1 MSPNYR
7 TIKAFPLST
16 QASFEADCLWKE
28 TAGEYPRVREKRKG
42 EQNVKTAQLKSS
54 KKSVAI
60 WGVTASLLLVATI
73 LPAANA
79 LEISLPSVV
88 EVEAISSSAIIE
100 NSDAT
105 ASLLADEDLAATAS
119 GAIFSSDLA
128 LVSSVSRQVE
138 LARSPLGAKKV
149 AKSILLNEYGFS
161 EKEYKC
167 LNSLW
172 TKESN
177 WNYKARNK
185 NSGAHGIP
193 QALPASKMN
202 VVSTDWRTNPVTQ
215 IRWGL
220 RYISIRYET
229 PCKALAKHK
238 RSNYY

>member
-1 MSPNYR
+1 M
-7 TIKAFPLST
+7 
-16 QASFEADCLWKE
+16 E
-28 TAGEYPRVREKRKG
+28 G
-42 EQNVKTAQLKSS
+42 EQIVKSALLKSS

-60 WGVTASLLLVATI
+60 WGVSASFLLVATI
-73 LPAANA
+73 LPAASA
-79 LEISLPSVV
+79 LETELPSTL
-88 EVEAISSSAIIE
+88 EQDSPKSAAILEPDEASV
-100 NSDAT
+100 
-105 ASLLADEDLAATAS
+105 SLFAEDDLAATAS

-138 LARSPLGAKKV
+138 MARTPLGAKKV

-172 TKESN
+172 TKESH

-185 NSGAHGIP
+185 SSGAHGIA

>member
-1 MSPNYR
+1 MKS
-7 TIKAFPLST
+7 AL
-16 QASFEADCLWKE
+16 
-28 TAGEYPRVREKRKG
+28 
-42 EQNVKTAQLKSS
+42 LKSS

-60 WGVTASLLLVATI
+60 WGVSASLLLVATL

-79 LEISLPSVV
+79 LEISAPSTL
-88 EVEAISSSAIIE
+88 EQDSPQSAAIIE
-100 NSDAT
+100 SDE
-105 ASLLADEDLAATAS
+105 ASVSLFAEDDLAATAS

-138 LARSPLGAKKV
+138 LARTPLGAKKV

-167 LNSLW
+167 LNRLW
-172 TKESN
+172 TKESH

-185 NSGAHGIP
+185 SSGAHGIA

>member
-1 MSPNYR
+1 MKSA
-7 TIKAFPLST
+7 I
-16 QASFEADCLWKE
+16 
-28 TAGEYPRVREKRKG
+28 V
-42 EQNVKTAQLKSS
+42 KSS

-60 WGVTASLLLVATI
+60 WGVSASLLLVATI
-73 LPAANA
+73 LPAASA
-79 LEISLPSVV
+79 LETSLPSTL
-88 EVEAISSSAIIE
+88 EQDSTRTAAIIE
-100 NSDAT
+100 PDE
-105 ASLLADEDLAATAS
+105 ASVSLFAEDDLAATAS

-172 TKESN
+172 TKESH

-185 NSGAHGIP
+185 SSGAHGIA

>member
-1 MSPNYR
+1 MKS
-7 TIKAFPLST
+7 AL
-16 QASFEADCLWKE
+16 
-28 TAGEYPRVREKRKG
+28 
-42 EQNVKTAQLKSS
+42 LKSS
-54 KKSVAI
+54 KKSAAI
-60 WGVTASLLLVATI
+60 WGVSASLLLVATL

-79 LEISLPSVV
+79 LEISVPSTL
-88 EVEAISSSAIIE
+88 EQDSPQSAAIIE
-100 NSDAT
+100 SDE
-105 ASLLADEDLAATAS
+105 ASVSLFAEDDLAATAS

-138 LARSPLGAKKV
+138 LARTPLGAKKV

-167 LNSLW
+167 LNRLW
-172 TKESN
+172 TKESH

-185 NSGAHGIP
+185 SSGAHGIA

>member
-1 MSPNYR
+1 MKS
-7 TIKAFPLST
+7 AL
-16 QASFEADCLWKE
+16 
-28 TAGEYPRVREKRKG
+28 
-42 EQNVKTAQLKSS
+42 LKSS

-60 WGVTASLLLVATI
+60 WGVSASLLLVATI
-73 LPAANA
+73 LPAASA
-79 LEISLPSVV
+79 LETTLPSTLEQDSTKSTAVV
-88 EVEAISSSAIIE
+88 EPDQAAV
-100 NSDAT
+100 
-105 ASLLADEDLAATAS
+105 SLLAEDDLAATAS

-138 LARSPLGAKKV
+138 LARTPLGAKKV

>member
-1 MSPNYR
+1 MKS
-7 TIKAFPLST
+7 AL
-16 QASFEADCLWKE
+16 
-28 TAGEYPRVREKRKG
+28 
-42 EQNVKTAQLKSS
+42 LKSS

-60 WGVTASLLLVATI
+60 WGVSASLLLVATL
-73 LPAANA
+73 LPAASA
-79 LEISLPSVV
+79 LEISTPSTL
-88 EVEAISSSAIIE
+88 EQDSPMSAAIIGPDE
-100 NSDAT
+100 
-105 ASLLADEDLAATAS
+105 ASVSLFAEDDLAATAS

-167 LNSLW
+167 LNRLW
-172 TKESN
+172 TKESH

-185 NSGAHGIP
+185 SSGAHGIA

>member
-1 MSPNYR
+1 M
-7 TIKAFPLST
+7 
-16 QASFEADCLWKE
+16 E
-28 TAGEYPRVREKRKG
+28 G
-42 EQNVKTAQLKSS
+42 EQTVKTAMINSS
-54 KKSVAI
+54 KKLVAI
-60 WGVTASLLLVATI
+60 WGVTTSVLLVATI

-79 LEISLPSVV
+79 LETALPSAI
-88 EVEAISSSAIIE
+88 EIEAAASSAIVDPAD
-100 NSDAT
+100 ST
-105 ASLLADEDLAATAS
+105 AALLAEDDLAATAS

-138 LARSPLGAKKV
+138 LARTPLGAKKV
-149 AKSILLNEYGFS
+149 AKSILLDEYGFS

>member
-1 MSPNYR
+1 
-7 TIKAFPLST
+7 
-16 QASFEADCLWKE
+16 
-28 TAGEYPRVREKRKG
+28 
-42 EQNVKTAQLKSS
+42 VKSALLKSS

-79 LEISLPSVV
+79 LEMAAPSLV
-88 EVEAISSSAIIE
+88 EIETAQSSAIVE
-100 NSDAT
+100 PTDST
-105 ASLLADEDLAATAS
+105 AALLAEDDLAATAS

-138 LARSPLGAKKV
+138 LARTPMGAKKV

-172 TKESN
+172 TKESH

-185 NSGAHGIP
+185 SSGAHGIP

-202 VVSTDWRTNPVTQ
+202 VISTDWRTNPVTQ

>member
-1 MSPNYR
+1 MK
-7 TIKAFPLST
+7 IAL
-16 QASFEADCLWKE
+16 
-28 TAGEYPRVREKRKG
+28 
-42 EQNVKTAQLKSS
+42 LKKS

-79 LEISLPSVV
+79 LEIATPSTV
-88 EVEAISSSAIIE
+88 EQDSAKSSSIVESAE
-100 NSDAT
+100 S
-105 ASLLADEDLAATAS
+105 SVSFLAEDDLAATAS

-138 LARSPLGAKKV
+138 LARTPLGAKKV

>member
-1 MSPNYR
+1 
-7 TIKAFPLST
+7 
-16 QASFEADCLWKE
+16 
-28 TAGEYPRVREKRKG
+28 
-42 EQNVKTAQLKSS
+42 VKSALLKSS

-60 WGVTASLLLVATI
+60 WGVSASLLLVATL
-73 LPAANA
+73 LPAASA
-79 LEISLPSVV
+79 LEISTPSTL
-88 EVEAISSSAIIE
+88 EQDSPMSAAIIGPDE
-100 NSDAT
+100 
-105 ASLLADEDLAATAS
+105 ASVSVFAEDDLAATAS

-138 LARSPLGAKKV
+138 LARSPIGAKKV

-172 TKESN
+172 TKESH

-185 NSGAHGIP
+185 SSGAHGIA

>member
-1 MSPNYR
+1 
-7 TIKAFPLST
+7 
-16 QASFEADCLWKE
+16 
-28 TAGEYPRVREKRKG
+28 
-42 EQNVKTAQLKSS
+42 VKTALLKSS

-60 WGVTASLLLVATI
+60 WGASAALLLIATL
-73 LPAANA
+73 LPSANA
-79 LEISLPSVV
+79 LEISSPSEVEIDLTKTSAVV
-88 EVEAISSSAIIE
+88 EPVE
-100 NSDAT
+100 T
-105 ASLLADEDLAATAS
+105 AAQLFGDDDLSATAS
-119 GAIFSSDLA
+119 GAIFSSEVA

-138 LARSPLGAKKV
+138 LARTPLGAKKV
-149 AKSILLNEYGFS
+149 AKSILLDEYGFS
-161 EKEYKC
+161 ENEYKC

-172 TKESN
+172 TKESH

-185 NSGAHGIP
+185 KSGAHGIA

>member
-1 MSPNYR
+1 
-7 TIKAFPLST
+7 
-16 QASFEADCLWKE
+16 
-28 TAGEYPRVREKRKG
+28 
-42 EQNVKTAQLKSS
+42 VKSALLKSS

-60 WGVTASLLLVATI
+60 WGVSASLLLVATI
-73 LPAANA
+73 LPAASA
-79 LEISLPSVV
+79 LETTLPSTLEQDSTKSAAVV
-88 EVEAISSSAIIE
+88 EPDQAAV
-100 NSDAT
+100 
-105 ASLLADEDLAATAS
+105 SLLAEDDLAAIAS

-138 LARSPLGAKKV
+138 LARTPLGAKKV

>member
-1 MSPNYR
+1 M
-7 TIKAFPLST
+7 
-16 QASFEADCLWKE
+16 
-28 TAGEYPRVREKRKG
+28 
-42 EQNVKTAQLKSS
+42 KTAMLKSS

-79 LEISLPSVV
+79 LEIAASSTVELDSTKSV
-88 EVEAISSSAIIE
+88 AIIE
-100 NSDAT
+100 PAEST
-105 ASLLADEDLAATAS
+105 VSMFSEDDLTATAS

-128 LVSSVSRQVE
+128 LVSSASRQVE
-138 LARSPLGAKKV
+138 LARTPLGAKKV

-172 TKESN
+172 NKESH

-185 NSGAHGIP
+185 NSGAHGIA

-229 PCKALAKHK
+229 PCKALAKHN

>member
-1 MSPNYR
+1 
-7 TIKAFPLST
+7 
-16 QASFEADCLWKE
+16 
-28 TAGEYPRVREKRKG
+28 
-42 EQNVKTAQLKSS
+42 VKSALLKSS

-79 LEISLPSVV
+79 LEMAAPSLV
-88 EVEAISSSAIIE
+88 EIETAQSSAIVE
-100 NSDAT
+100 PTDST
-105 ASLLADEDLAATAS
+105 AALLAEDVLVATAS

-138 LARSPLGAKKV
+138 LARTPMGAKKV

-172 TKESN
+172 TKESH

-185 NSGAHGIP
+185 SSGAHGIP

-202 VVSTDWRTNPVTQ
+202 VISTDWRTNPVTQ

>member
-1 MSPNYR
+1 MKS
-7 TIKAFPLST
+7 AL
-16 QASFEADCLWKE
+16 
-28 TAGEYPRVREKRKG
+28 
-42 EQNVKTAQLKSS
+42 LKSS

-60 WGVTASLLLVATI
+60 WGVSASLLLVATL

-79 LEISLPSVV
+79 LEISAPSTL
-88 EVEAISSSAIIE
+88 EQDSPQSAAIIE
-100 NSDAT
+100 SDE
-105 ASLLADEDLAATAS
+105 ASVSLFAEDDLAATAS
-119 GAIFSSDLA
+119 GAIFSSELA

-138 LARSPLGAKKV
+138 LARTPLGAKKV

-167 LNSLW
+167 LNRLW
-172 TKESN
+172 TKESH

-185 NSGAHGIP
+185 SSGAHGIA

>member
-1 MSPNYR
+1 MKS
-7 TIKAFPLST
+7 AL
-16 QASFEADCLWKE
+16 
-28 TAGEYPRVREKRKG
+28 
-42 EQNVKTAQLKSS
+42 LKSS

-60 WGVTASLLLVATI
+60 WGVSASLLFVATI

-79 LEISLPSVV
+79 LEISVPSTL
-88 EVEAISSSAIIE
+88 EQDSPQSAAIIE
-100 NSDAT
+100 PDE
-105 ASLLADEDLAATAS
+105 ASVSLFAEDDLAATAS

-138 LARSPLGAKKV
+138 MARTPLGAKKV

-167 LNSLW
+167 LNRLW
-172 TKESN
+172 TKESH

-185 NSGAHGIP
+185 SSGAHGIA

>member
-1 MSPNYR
+1 MKSA
-7 TIKAFPLST
+7 I
-16 QASFEADCLWKE
+16 
-28 TAGEYPRVREKRKG
+28 V
-42 EQNVKTAQLKSS
+42 KSS

-60 WGVTASLLLVATI
+60 WGVGASLLLVATI
-73 LPAANA
+73 LPAASA
-79 LEISLPSVV
+79 LEIAVPSTVEQDSPKSAAILEPDEASVSLFA
-88 EVEAISSSAIIE
+88 E
-100 NSDAT
+100 D
-105 ASLLADEDLAATAS
+105 DLAATAS

-138 LARSPLGAKKV
+138 LARTPLGAKKV

>member
-1 MSPNYR
+1 M
-7 TIKAFPLST
+7 
-16 QASFEADCLWKE
+16 E
-28 TAGEYPRVREKRKG
+28 G
-42 EQNVKTAQLKSS
+42 EQIVKTAVLKSS

-60 WGVTASLLLVATI
+60 WVVSTSLLLVATI
-73 LPAANA
+73 LPTANA
-79 LEISLPSVV
+79 LEIVIPS
-88 EVEAISSSAIIE
+88 EVELEVTKSSAIVE
-100 NSDAT
+100 PAET
-105 ASLLADEDLAATAS
+105 AAQMFSEEDLSATAS

-138 LARSPLGAKKV
+138 LARTPLGAKKV
-149 AKSILLNEYGFS
+149 AKSILINEYGFA

-167 LNSLW
+167 LNTLW
-172 TKESN
+172 TKESH

-185 NSGAHGIP
+185 SSGAHGIA

>member
-1 MSPNYR
+1 
-7 TIKAFPLST
+7 
-16 QASFEADCLWKE
+16 
-28 TAGEYPRVREKRKG
+28 
-42 EQNVKTAQLKSS
+42 VKTAMIKSS
-54 KKSVAI
+54 KKLVAI
-60 WGVTASLLLVATI
+60 WGVTTSVLLVATI

-79 LEISLPSVV
+79 LETALPSMI
-88 EVEAISSSAIIE
+88 EIEAAASSAIVDPAD
-100 NSDAT
+100 ST
-105 ASLLADEDLAATAS
+105 AALLAEDDLSATAS

-138 LARSPLGAKKV
+138 LARTPLGAKKV
-149 AKSILLNEYGFS
+149 AKSILLDEYGFS

>member
-1 MSPNYR
+1 M
-7 TIKAFPLST
+7 
-16 QASFEADCLWKE
+16 
-28 TAGEYPRVREKRKG
+28 
-42 EQNVKTAQLKSS
+42 KTALLKSS

-60 WGVTASLLLVATI
+60 WGASAALLLIATL
-73 LPAANA
+73 LPSANA
-79 LEISLPSVV
+79 LEISSPSEVEIDLTKSSAVV
-88 EVEAISSSAIIE
+88 EPVE
-100 NSDAT
+100 T
-105 ASLLADEDLAATAS
+105 AAQLFGEDDLAATAS
-119 GAIFSSDLA
+119 GAIFSSELA

-138 LARSPLGAKKV
+138 LARTPLGAKKV
-149 AKSILLNEYGFS
+149 AKSILLDEYGFT
-161 EKEYKC
+161 EKEYAC
-167 LNSLW
+167 LNTLW
-172 TKESN
+172 TKESH

-185 NSGAHGIP
+185 KSGAHGIA

>member
-1 MSPNYR
+1 MKS
-7 TIKAFPLST
+7 AL
-16 QASFEADCLWKE
+16 
-28 TAGEYPRVREKRKG
+28 
-42 EQNVKTAQLKSS
+42 LKSS

-60 WGVTASLLLVATI
+60 WGVSASLLLVATL
-73 LPAANA
+73 LPAASA
-79 LEISLPSVV
+79 LEISTPSTL
-88 EVEAISSSAIIE
+88 EQDSPMSAAIIGPDE
-100 NSDAT
+100 
-105 ASLLADEDLAATAS
+105 ASVSLFAEDDLAATAS

-138 LARSPLGAKKV
+138 LARTPLGAKKV

-167 LNSLW
+167 LNRLW
-172 TKESN
+172 TKESH

-185 NSGAHGIP
+185 ISGAHGIA